1 MNNNNNNS
9 NGGGDKQLID
19 LINGLTLAIQR
30 GEISLNQQQQQ
41 QQNKNQSMP
50 TFANV
55 NNLSNQT
62 FNYIINWLKQQSQT
76 TTTALNGVSNFNSF
90 KKKEKRKLKIFK
102 NDVILINLKFYFYF

>member
-1 MNNNNNNS
+1 MNNNNNS
-9 NGGGDKQLID
+9 NGGDKQLID

-30 GEISLNQQQQQ
+30 GEITLNQQ
-41 QQNKNQSMP
+41 QQNKNQSIP

-76 TTTALNGVSNFNSF
+76 TASNGVSNFHSF
-90 KKKEKRKLKIFK
+90 KKNRKTQKLCNF
-102 NDVILINLKFYFYF
+102 N

>member
-1 MNNNNNNS
+1 MSMNMNNIYS
-9 NGGGDKQLID
+9 NGGGGDKQLID

-30 GEISLNQQQQQ
+30 GEITLNQQ
-41 QQNKNQSMP
+41 QQNKNQSIP

-76 TTTALNGVSNFNSF
+76 TTASNGVSNFHSF
-90 KKKEKRKLKIFK
+90 KKKKLK
-102 NDVILINLKFYFYF
+102 NYVILINLKLFYF